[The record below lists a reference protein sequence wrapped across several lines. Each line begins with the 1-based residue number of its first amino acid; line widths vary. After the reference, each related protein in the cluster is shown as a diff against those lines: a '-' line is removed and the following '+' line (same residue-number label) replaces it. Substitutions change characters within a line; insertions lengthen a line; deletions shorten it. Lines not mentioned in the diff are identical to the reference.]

1 MRTKLI
7 LIALLALAVGL
18 GIKLY
23 GNSLIQK
30 EKVETLTKAAA
41 TTQER
46 LKSADIADAGTQDKK
61 RKALDSARPTL
72 IQGRK
77 FNEAQKRPDGADDA
91 AFGGVLNSAID
102 AANASIESAQRLP

>member
-1 MRTKLI
+1 MRTNII
-7 LIALLALAVGL
+7 LIALLALAVAL
-18 GIKLY
+18 GIKAY

-41 TTQER
+41 TAQER
-46 LKSADIADAGTQDKK
+46 LKSADIADAQTQDKK
-61 RKALDSARPTL
+61 RKALDSVRPAL

-77 FNEAQKRPDGADDA
+77 FNEAQKRPDGADA
-91 AFGGVLNSAID
+91 AFGGVLNGTID